1 MRCQFRATSVH
12 SLLLVSYVNKLKST
26 ISLLKLVS
34 ETREIIAEK
43 GTNGRLIAFKRP
55 LFIRNFVE
63 ENNPID
69 YKYNLSNRINN
80 KKLIII
86 QRLRNSN
93 RASYPSQTQ
102 NQIFSSVTTR
112 SVGCSL
118 REKRTTTPP
127 PPWLVIESLAG
138 QRGTWT
144 ILQPPLFDPPSFR
157 TPAR

>member
-34 ETREIIAEK
+34 ETREIIAVK

-102 NQIFSSVTTR
+102 NQMELFFVRDDTIGWLLFSRKEDHNTSST
-112 SVGCSL
+112 
-118 REKRTTTPP
+118 
-127 PPWLVIESLAG
+127 LAG
-138 QRGTWT
+138 N
-144 ILQPPLFDPPSFR
+144 
-157 TPAR
+157 